1 MQLGGCAM
9 LNLRVAFIAIGLA
22 CSFACAADPEAEQF
36 EAARQLRDADMQA
49 DRLLGEAAF
58 VEGIVPVLRGMAA
71 AEAIAGE
78 FSPRVPPPPLGT
90 PDPRVGPADWPV
102 VPYPLPTISMRLRA
116 VFLADDNGTRRVQI
130 TASQVKQWVDRAN
143 LILASA
149 GIGLDYDPAF
159 AAGDTEYYNSTL
171 LNSMS
176 GNTDANWNT
185 AVSAGKALADQTPG
199 RMLVLFRWGPGGSP
213 TGAGFSWSDLE
224 FVAMPGFNTTVC
236 GVQNIGMLAHE
247 VGHYLGLPHTFA
259 GIYASV
265 AAAQTA
271 FINGGR
277 DSYVFN
283 NDGRDETEPDPFI
296 NTSAVQCSAASVTL
310 DGTVFMLPRANAMSY
325 YHPISAFTPSQAA
338 TMRQVLLLRS
348 GQGLTK
354 ALRGPANAP
363 IEAES
368 RSWSSS
374 FGGRIIQNMS
384 GFLGRWSGNTQLLW
398 IDGDVGSTLTT
409 TIPVAAA
416 GRYRVYASFTAA
428 PDFGIHR
435 HAINNQNGDPIDLHA
450 NVVLHTGPVYLGTF
464 NLNSGNNTWRV
475 TATGT
480 NARANPKRYGYG
492 LDYVL
497 LEKECRA
504 DFDGDGFLTF
514 EDVDVFV
521 GAFEGGAS
529 TADFNADG
537 FLTFEDFDAF
547 VSAFE
552 AGC

>member
-1 MQLGGCAM
+1 M
-9 LNLRVAFIAIGLA
+9 LNLCVAFIAIVLA
-22 CSFACAADPEAEQF
+22 CSSAIAADPEVEQF
-36 EAARQLRDADMQA
+36 EAARQLRAADMEA
-49 DRLLGEAAF
+49 DRLLGEAGFA
-58 VEGIVPVLRGMAA
+58 EGMPPALRGMTAA
-71 AEAIAGE
+71 GAMAGE
-78 FSPRVPPPPLGT
+78 FLPRVPPLPGT

-102 VPYPLPTISMRLRA
+102 VPYALPTISMRLRA
-116 VFLADDNGTRRVQI
+116 VLLADDNGTRRVQI
-130 TASQVKQWVDRAN
+130 TPSQVKQWVDRAN

-149 GIGLDYDPAF
+149 GIRLDYDPAF

-176 GNTDANWNT
+176 GNSDANWNA

-213 TGAGFSWSDLE
+213 TGGGFSWSDLE
-224 FVAMPGFNTTVC
+224 FVAMPGFNNTFVC

-247 VGHYLGLPHTFA
+247 VGHYLGLPHTFT

-265 AAAQTA
+265 ATAQTA
-271 FINGGR
+271 YINSGR
-277 DSYVFN
+277 DAGIFN
-283 NDGRDETEPDPFI
+283 NDGRDETEPDPFVD
-296 NTSAVQCSAASVTL
+296 TSAVQCSAASVTL
-310 DGTVFMLPRANAMSY
+310 DGTVFTLPRPNAMSY
-325 YHPISAFTPSQAA
+325 YHPISEFTPSQAA

-348 GQGLTK
+348 GQSLTK

-398 IDGDVGSTLTT
+398 IDGNIGSTLTT
-409 TIPVAAA
+409 SIPVAQA

-435 HAINNQNGDPIDLHA
+435 HAINNQNGEPIDLYA
-450 NVVLHTGPVYLGTF
+450 SVVLHTGPVYLGTF
-464 NLNSGNNTWRV
+464 NLISGSNTWRV

-480 NARANPKRYGYG
+480 NARSNPKRYGYG
-492 LDYVL
+492 LDYIL

-514 EDVDVFV
+514 EDVDAFV
-521 GAFEGGAS
+521 SAFESGGVS
-529 TADFNADG
+529 ADFNADG
-537 FLTFEDFDAF
+537 FLTFEDFDVF
-547 VSAFE
+547 VGAFE